1 MVKDDQEPDE
11 LDQPEDPRVRREDLS
26 TGLILLTIVDDC
38 RVSVEVRG
46 DELLERWWSRGRRR
60 IDGGGSSSGHV
71 HNQEDPKPVSLE
83 SMTSGPLEAGCAGKW
98 SRWK

>member
-46 DELLERWWSRGRRR
+46 DELDRKS
-60 IDGGGSSSGHV
+60 V
-71 HNQEDPKPVSLE
+71 V
-83 SMTSGPLEAGCAGKW
+83 
-98 SRWK
+98 